1 MVTWESLVGG
11 TDCMGP
17 LFTGAAAIASTELL
31 AEVSP
36 KAKAVSAR
44 KTIAKQDWKTDFIV
58 KLRGNELLLLG
69 FN

>member
-1 MVTWESLVGG
+1 
-11 TDCMGP
+11 MGP
-17 LFTGAAAIASTELL
+17 LFTGAAALASTELL

-44 KTIAKQDWKTDFIV
+44 KAIAKQDWKTDFIV